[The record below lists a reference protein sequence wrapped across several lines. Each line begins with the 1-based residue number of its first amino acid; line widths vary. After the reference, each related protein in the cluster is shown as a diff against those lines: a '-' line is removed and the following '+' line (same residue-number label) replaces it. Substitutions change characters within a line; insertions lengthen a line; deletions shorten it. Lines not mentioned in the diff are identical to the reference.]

1 MNIIKSLSKRRE
13 EKIKRWGKMNRDE
26 IVAEEIFKTIETM
39 VIFMTIVIVVF
50 IAEIVTYVKLIGTM
64 RDYAIG
70 AMNMEEDYTELK
82 ERVKNLEIKREIY
95 EYNQNQLNE
104 INGNN

>member
-1 MNIIKSLSKRRE
+1 MSIFSKLSKRRE

-26 IVAEEIFKTIETM
+26 LVAEEIFKTIETM

-64 RDYAIG
+64 QDYAIG
-70 AMNMEEDYTELK
+70 AINMEEEYEELR
-82 ERVKNLEIKREIY
+82 ERVKNLEVKNQIY

>member
-1 MNIIKSLSKRRE
+1 MGLYSKLMKRRE
-13 EKIKRWGKMNRDE
+13 EKMKRWGKMNRDE
-26 IVAEEIFKTIETM
+26 LVAEEIFKTIETM
-39 VIFMTIVIVVF
+39 VIFMTIVIIVF

-70 AMNMEEDYTELK
+70 AINMEEEYTELE

-104 INGNN
+104 INESK